1 MRFSFATI
9 RRSLTSSLAAG
20 ALALSSMV
28 AAPNQAQANDDLIK
42 FLLGATAVAV
52 IAHAARKG
60 NAQVV
65 VTPPSSPRA
74 LPEHCREVLH
84 VRHREVHVFNAQC
97 LQNAHIRHLP
107 DRCYEVVRTNH
118 GNRGVYRAQC
128 LSEAGF
134 HTVHA
139 QPPRHVEPP
148 RHQAK
153 VLPQSC
159 EIRYRARGEI
169 LRGYETSC
177 LRDAGLRRLPESCL
191 ARRSNGQIYNA
202 QCLIEAGYRR
212 R

>member
-1 MRFSFATI
+1 MRLSFATL
-9 RRSLTSSLAAG
+9 RRSLTSTLAAG
-20 ALALSSMV
+20 ALALSGML
-28 AAPNQAQANDDLIK
+28 AAPSPAQANDDLIK

-65 VTPPSSPRA
+65 VTPPANPHA
-74 LPEHCREVLH
+74 LPEHCREILH

-107 DRCYEVVRTNH
+107 DHCYEVVRTNH

-128 LSEAGF
+128 LSDAGF
-134 HTVHA
+134 HAVHA

-153 VLPQSC
+153 VLPQAC
-159 EIRYRARGEI
+159 AIRYRARGDVHH
-169 LRGYETSC
+169 GYDTAC
-177 LRDAGLRRLPESCL
+177 LHQTGLRRLPESCVV
-191 ARRSNGQIYNA
+191 RRSNGQIYNA

-212 R
+212 H

>member
-9 RRSLTSSLAAG
+9 RRLLTSALAAG
-20 ALALSSMV
+20 AVALTGMV
-28 AAPNQAQANDDLIK
+28 ATPAQARNDDLIK

-65 VTPPSSPRA
+65 VAPPSNPRA

-97 LQNAHIRHLP
+97 LQNAHVRHLP
-107 DRCYEVVRTNH
+107 DHCYEVVRTNH

-134 HTVHA
+134 HVVHA

-153 VLPQSC
+153 ALPQSC
-159 EIRYRARGEI
+159 EIRYRARGE
-169 LRGYETSC
+169 LQRGYDAQC
-177 LRDAGLRRLPESCL
+177 LRDSGLRRLPESCV
-191 ARRSNGQIYNA
+191 ARRSDGQIFNA